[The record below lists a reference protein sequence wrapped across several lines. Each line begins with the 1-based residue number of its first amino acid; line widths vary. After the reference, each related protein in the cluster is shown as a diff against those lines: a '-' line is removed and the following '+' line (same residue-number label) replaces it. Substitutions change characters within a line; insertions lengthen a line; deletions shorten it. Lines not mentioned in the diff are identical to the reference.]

1 MSRLRAADGGGAA
14 AMRAKLPLVRCE
26 DVGVFKVAGR
36 CFYRELNG
44 FRVNLLG
51 RGKWLSTALGDEGRS
66 QKILIQCCFF
76 FVFFFPPLSAH
87 PRLPVKDFH
96 VAFCQYH
103 YSDPPPGVSLMSFY
117 YSNSAGWLFF
127 SFHISGASSRHLPW
141 FNSEAI
147 KYGREK
153 PVSVLLKQF
162 SMAQGHGSNISF
174 PLSPA
179 CSASGPCGR
188 AEENSSHS
196 HVRPFDWL
204 LYLGAGR
211 MEAGLTDWCS

>member
-1 MSRLRAADGGGAA
+1 MSGFLRWRG
-14 AMRAKLPLVRCE
+14 
-26 DVGVFKVAGR
+26 GVFIENLTDSELICSVEVNG
-36 CFYRELNG
+36 YRLPSG
-44 FRVNLLG
+44 TRVEVKKYSSN
-51 RGKWLSTALGDEGRS
+51 AV
-66 QKILIQCCFF
+66 FF
-76 FVFFFPPLSAH
+76 FFFFFPPLSAH

-117 YSNSAGWLFF
+117 YSNLAGWLFF